1 MLYSLG
7 NGSGNF
13 KFKSAVILGSIQR
26 VTNYNITKQ
35 SRLNNHSTFFSN
47 TKEQETITI
56 NGFTLPNSGAK
67 NNSLDKLY
75 NLAAQKIPYLLVAG
89 NGKRLGKFIISN
101 IDETRSV
108 FLDNGTFLA
117 QEFTIE
123 LIRSWD
129 D

>member
-7 NGSGNF
+7 NDSENF
-13 KFKSAVILGSIQR
+13 KFKSAVILGNIQR
-26 VTNYNITKQ
+26 ATNYNITEQ
-35 SRLNNHSTFFSN
+35 ARLNNHSAFFSSV
-47 TKEQETITI
+47 KEQETITI

-75 NLAAQKIPYLLVAG
+75 ALAAKKVAYSLTAG
-89 NGKRLGKFIISN
+89 NGKRYGKFVITNIS
-101 IDETRSV
+101 ETRGI

-123 LIRSWD
+123 LIRSYD